1 MIAELWKLLLTLA
14 AVSLATGCATTTSI
28 AIPTDAVRDLEP
40 ASTCDL
46 QVTLVD
52 HRQSKHLGYLADKE
66 FVFPDYFEYL
76 DRQLR
81 SRFVG
86 EKSSPRI
93 HVQLLRAY
101 LETNRQTLSFNTVLR
116 AYREGESNSQGK
128 IHRGETT
135 KVNWFGSDSE
145 LGAYIERA
153 TRDAVEKIAQGE
165 GCFSGVRSRKARS
178 D

>member
-1 MIAELWKLLLTLA
+1 MLA

-28 AIPTDAVRDLEP
+28 AIPPDAVRDLEP

-46 QVTLVD
+46 QVALVD
-52 HRQSKHLGYLADKE
+52 RRQSTHLGYLADRE
-66 FVFPDYFEYL
+66 FVYPDYFGYL
-76 DRQLR
+76 DRQFR

-86 EKSSPRI
+86 ETSSPTV

-116 AYREGESNSQGK
+116 AYREGESESRGN
-128 IHRGETT
+128 IYRGETT

-153 TRDAVEKIAQGE
+153 TGEAVDKVARGE
-165 GCFSGVRSRKARS
+165 GCHSGARSRKVGS